1 LGVVAALSE
10 ATSVLGSSSDPNV
23 MQSALSGLLT
33 ITATKFWTSIAGV
46 SASIIMRIYE
56 RRWTVKIEKLV
67 DDLCIR
73 VDQRIPPITPGM
85 LAGEQFAEVRAQTQ
99 LLTEIRDSLAAQ
111 RGARP
116 AAELHAISTP
126 AAKS

>member
-1 LGVVAALSE
+1 
-10 ATSVLGSSSDPNV
+10 
-23 MQSALSGLLT
+23 MQTALSGLLT

-46 SASIIMRIYE
+46 AASIIMRIYE
-56 RRWTVKIEKLV
+56 RRWTVKVEKLV

-73 VDQRIPPITPGM
+73 VDQRIPPITQGM

-99 LLTEIRDSLAAQ
+99 LLVEIRDSLAALAAQ
-111 RGARP
+111 DTPAGARGRP
-116 AAELHAISTP
+116 AAEIHAIATP